1 MLSGVV
7 PTREI
12 RELNFDSLTQMQT
25 LDLLVGVNLKCD
37 SMCLIGL
44 PNEERPPHLGLPRK
58 QALVPPKEYSLLYQQ
73 RHEKV
78 MHDVLDIAKVPVI
91 FSHSSARGINGHP
104 RNVPDSVLARLP
116 ENGGVVMVTFVPSYL
131 NEALRVWNAE
141 RAAASAKLESLWQ
154 GQPERFELGMIDWI
168 NNNPQPQS
176 SVQDVADHIDHI
188 RLIAGIDHI
197 GIGGDYDGIPYAP
210 PGLEDV
216 SRYPTLFVELA
227 KRGYTQADL
236 EKISMRN
243 ALRALREAE
252 LYSEA
257 QGSKVP
263 LETLID

>member
-1 MLSGVV
+1 
-7 PTREI
+7 
-12 RELNFDSLTQMQT
+12 
-25 LDLLVGVNLKCD
+25 
-37 SMCLIGL
+37 
-44 PNEERPPHLGLPRK
+44 
-58 QALVPPKEYSLLYQQ
+58 
-73 RHEKV
+73 
-78 MHDVLDIAKVPVI
+78 
-91 FSHSSARGINGHP
+91 
-104 RNVPDSVLARLP
+104 
-116 ENGGVVMVTFVPSYL
+116 
-131 NEALRVWNAE
+131 
-141 RAAASAKLESLWQ
+141 
-154 GQPERFELGMIDWI
+154 MIDWI

-227 KRGYTQADL
+227 MRGYTQADL

-257 QGSKVP
+257 QRSKVP